1 MVVWSR
7 TGLVLR
13 YWLGKGLSDHGP
25 SQSGADE
32 GGNFREGTG
41 QARAQVVDGG
51 LVANGAGAEVLV
63 GEGLIG
69 SRQFE
74 VRAAAAEIA
83 DAGDEA
89 AGEFALDIELVLQ
102 ELRGVRI
109 LIEEADAVADIS

>member
-51 LVANGAGAEVLV
+51 LVADRAGAEVLV

-69 SRQFE
+69 SRHFE
-74 VRAAAAEIA
+74 VRAAAAEITG
-83 DAGDEA
+83 AGNE
-89 AGEFALDIELVLQ
+89 AGEFALDIDLVLQ
-102 ELRGVRI
+102 ELRRAGI